1 MRTEDEKESKRRR
14 YLDETFGKETE
25 VIKRV
30 REHSLSLGREGMQLS
45 PHEGQLLQ
53 SLVRWTGV
61 KKILELGTLH
71 GYSAL
76 WMASALPEGGHLWT
90 VEKDSTRASAAR
102 GFFDQSPQA
111 AIITLL
117 QGDFETQYELLEA
130 EAPFDLLFID
140 ANKSAYYRALQWGET
155 VVRKGGFI
163 VADNSFLFGGV
174 YGEQISER
182 WSPSVA
188 ENMRQLNSRLADPEL
203 YQGSL
208 IPTSEGLTVS
218 QKRF

>member
-1 MRTEDEKESKRRR
+1 
-14 YLDETFGKETE
+14 
-25 VIKRV
+25 
-30 REHSLSLGREGMQLS
+30 
-45 PHEGQLLQ
+45 LLQ